1 MEGGV
6 RRAFP
11 ESFQRRNV
19 ANDVIDAN
27 DHMNYASKMVAQFF
41 FWLKPDLAVGWV
53 GWPKSV
59 AVWALA
65 TWSVLDS
72 IDQITL

>member
-1 MEGGV
+1 MEDEIL
-6 RRAFP
+6 R
-11 ESFQRRNV
+11 EQ
-19 ANDVIDAN
+19 
-27 DHMNYASKMVAQFF
+27 

-59 AVWALA
+59 AVLALA